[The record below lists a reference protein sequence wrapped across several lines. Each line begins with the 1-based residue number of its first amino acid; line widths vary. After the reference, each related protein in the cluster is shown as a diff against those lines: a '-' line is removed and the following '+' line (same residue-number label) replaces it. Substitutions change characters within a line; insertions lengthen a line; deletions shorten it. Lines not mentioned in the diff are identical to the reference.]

1 MRRCYGHAS
10 AKMVTVVVMV
20 ELGEYRG
27 GLASLALDGAA
38 VEHGYG
44 ELAAGKLSLEL
55 RGGFAG
61 MRQSSWRR

>member
-1 MRRCYGHAS
+1 M
-10 AKMVTVVVMV
+10 

-61 MRQSSWRR
+61 MRQSSWRG